1 MAKPTLPDGSQS
13 LDPVPENPF
22 KETNPRHRTWGDATK
37 RAEETL
43 LKLNSATLGSLSPEG
58 NPTRMLEHESA
69 RFDVWAERGLYVV
82 WSDQDLAAFDAWLLS
97 YASALLHKAVGTYGD
112 DNPWAESYLVRLKV
126 KLMARVDHWRALARQ
141 CRRELE
147 IDSAR
152 VRSGGGSGGESQ
164 EGIEREPTAA
174 SSGPLVS
181 NKKVNKARVDA
192 YIREVFDATGRKLT
206 RKDFWQAAGYKHRTE
221 FQRWQ
226 ANSESST
233 RAARENFER
242 VLRTKPHLKKS
253 R

>member
-112 DNPWAESYLVRLKV
+112 DNPWAESYLARLKV

-141 CRRELE
+141 CRWHLE
-147 IDSAR
+147 IYSAR
-152 VRSGGGSGGESQ
+152 RRSGGGSGGESQ

-174 SSGPLVS
+174 SSGP
-181 NKKVNKARVDA
+181 ARVEQEGQQSTGGCIFPGSVGRHWKKTHPQGFLAGGWVQRPNRVPALAGRQRKNGSDGP
-192 YIREVFDATGRKLT
+192 REL
-206 RKDFWQAAGYKHRTE
+206 
-221 FQRWQ
+221 
-226 ANSESST
+226 
-233 RAARENFER
+233 
-242 VLRTKPHLKKS
+242 
-253 R
+253 